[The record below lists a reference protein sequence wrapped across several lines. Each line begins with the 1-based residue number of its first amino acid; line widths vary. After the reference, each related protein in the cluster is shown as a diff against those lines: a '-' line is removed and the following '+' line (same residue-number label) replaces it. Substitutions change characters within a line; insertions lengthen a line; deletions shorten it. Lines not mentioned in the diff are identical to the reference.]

1 MDTQRLLASGLRGT
15 HLLFDHAVIAE
26 AFSQSA
32 EELREVVDLEIETIQ
47 GAVERL
53 MALPDADAGRCYIAA
68 LPRCVQYV
76 MVLLYF
82 ELLDG
87 TARRGDLTL
96 H

>member
-15 HLLFDHAVIAE
+15 HLLFDRGTISE
-26 AFSQSA
+26 AFSQRA
-32 EELREVVDLEIETIQ
+32 EDLREVVDLEIDTIQ

-53 MALPDADAGRCYIAA
+53 IALPDAEAGRSYIAA

-87 TARRGDLTL
+87 TARRADPTL